1 MYSAI
6 VFNNIDGNSSNFDS
20 LAVDLSQYTEQ
31 FSILAVAETNVNE
44 TDKNLYPI
52 NGYISEYNSKIFNKS
67 KGSGLGMYIRED
79 IQHTRMEQFCSCT
92 PNVEYMFIEICNSDN
107 KKPKCVGVVYR
118 PPSGSENLALQELD
132 LLMKNLP
139 NENVTITGDFN
150 IDLLSKHSDFEQIL
164 YSNNFIPLISI
175 ATHEKPGCKGS
186 LIDNILTNSTDNF
199 LSSGVL
205 ESRVSH
211 HHPVFCC
218 FNSCNGVPKQPDTPT
233 PPHYDYCQTNISKF
247 LDDLL
252 TMV

>member
-1 MYSAI
+1 MSKNSLKGI
-6 VFNNIDGNSSNFDS
+6 KVFACMQDTFACVTIGYLVYKVFAKSRK
-20 LAVDLSQYTEQ
+20 
-31 FSILAVAETNVNE
+31 ILAILVTA
-44 TDKNLYPI
+44 
-52 NGYISEYNSKIFNKS
+52 
-67 KGSGLGMYIRED
+67 
-79 IQHTRMEQFCSCT
+79 
-92 PNVEYMFIEICNSDN
+92 
-107 KKPKCVGVVYR
+107 YR

-150 IDLLSKHSDFEQIL
+150 IDFLSKNSDFEQIL
-164 YSNNFIPLISI
+164 YSNHFIPLISI

-199 LSSGVL
+199 LTSGVL

-233 PPHYDYCQTNISKF
+233 PPQIMITVKLIF
-247 LDDLL
+247 LNFLMML
-252 TMV
+252 TMVYITVQEFNYDEEGFKIVSSKLDELIDQNF